1 MVNAARTLK
10 ANTRQDSGK
19 GVARTLRREG
29 KTPAVIYGRG
39 RESEALVID
48 AAVLSRLIS
57 HVTSSTPVEVTVE
70 DREPVRALIRE
81 VQRNPIRPEDIL
93 HVDLYEIHAGET
105 IQLSV
110 PLHLEGIPEGVRNF
124 GGVLDQAMRELE
136 IKVLP
141 RHIPERVDVD
151 VTALEIGQAIYVSDL
166 DVPNA
171 EILADPSVAVCS
183 VIAPRAV
190 EEEVPAET
198 LEDEAAEPE
207 VIGKAKDEEEEEGD
221 DDTNASG

>member
-1 MVNAARTLK
+1 MASTAMLE
-10 ANTRQDSGK
+10 AGIRQGSGK
-19 GVARTLRREG
+19 GAARTLRREG
-29 KTPAVIYGRG
+29 KIPAVIYGRG
-39 RESEALVID
+39 RDSEALVID
-48 AAVLSRLIS
+48 ATVLSKLIS
-57 HVTSSTPVEVTVE
+57 QISSSTPVEVTVA
-70 DREPVRALIRE
+70 DREPVRALIRD
-81 VQRNPIRPEDIL
+81 VQRNPIRPEHIL

-124 GGVLDQAMRELE
+124 GGVLDQSMRELE

-151 VTALEIGQAIYVSDL
+151 VSSLGIGQAIYVRDL
-166 DVPNA
+166 EVPDA

-190 EEEVPAET
+190 EEETPAET

-207 VIGKAKDEEEEEGD
+207 VIGKAKDEDEVEGD
-221 DDTNASG
+221 SGTDESS

>member
-1 MVNAARTLK
+1 V
-10 ANTRQDSGK
+10 
-19 GVARTLRREG
+19 V
-29 KTPAVIYGRG
+29 
-39 RESEALVID
+39 D

-57 HVTSSTPVEVTVE
+57 HITSSTPVEVTVE